1 VELPLAPRVVSV
13 VNMKGG
19 VGKSTTV
26 ASLAEALSADGLR
39 VLVIDL
45 DPQSNVSMMLSGQDR
60 WIDLRQKNKTIDEY
74 FNQFVY
80 STEPRFFRDF
90 VAHGVSDIAGEPKLD
105 LLISTPEFRYI
116 ERYALEKWVNQGFDI
131 RQLNTRFSRLTHSAI
146 ENVSDNYDLVLFD
159 CPPGISMFAEAA
171 IELSEFIIIPTI
183 PDYVSRLGIFAFR
196 KRALRS
202 MEQRRFTDDRIWT
215 LITKYEERNSLH
227 NSEAQMLKD
236 QFNVFDARIPQTE
249 QIARAAEWSDAKRSL
264 DQKYGDAAKVIRQF
278 ANEFRERAGL
288 I

>member
-1 VELPLAPRVVSV
+1 VAPRTVSV

-26 ASLAEALSADGLR
+26 ASLAEALSSDGLR

-45 DPQSNVSMMLSGQDR
+45 DPQSNVSMMLAGQDR
-60 WIDLRQKNKTIDEY
+60 WIELRQSSRTIDDY
-74 FNQFVY
+74 FNQYVY
-80 STEPRFFRDF
+80 GGEPRFFRDF
-90 VAHGVSDIAGEPKLD
+90 IATKVSDIAGDIPLD

-116 ERYALEKWVNQGFDI
+116 ERHALEKWVGQGFDI

-146 ENVSDNYDLVLFD
+146 ENVADSYDLVLFD

-171 IELSEFIIIPTI
+171 IELSEFIVIPTI

-215 LITKYEERNSLH
+215 LITKFEQHNTLH
-227 NSEAQMLKD
+227 QSEAEMLKE
-236 QFNVFDARIPQTE
+236 QFNVFDARIPQAE
-249 QIARAAEWSDAKRSL
+249 QIARAAEWSEAKRTL
-264 DQKYGDAAKVIRQF
+264 EQKYGEAAPLIRKF
-278 ANEFRERAGL
+278 AAEFRERAGL

>member
-1 VELPLAPRVVSV
+1 MAPRTVSV

-26 ASLAEALSADGLR
+26 ASLAETLASEGLR

-45 DPQSNVSMMLSGQDR
+45 DPQSNVSMMLAGQDR
-60 WIDLRQKNKTIDEY
+60 WVELRQANRTIDEY
-74 FNQFVY
+74 FNQYVY
-80 STEPRFFRDF
+80 GGEPRFFREF
-90 VAHGVSDIAGEPKLD
+90 VANRVSDIAGEPSLD

-116 ERYALEKWVNQGFDI
+116 ERHALEKWVSQGFDI

-146 ENVSDNYDLVLFD
+146 ENVADSYDLVLFD

-171 IELSEFIIIPTI
+171 IELSEFIVIPTI

-202 MEQRRFTDDRIWT
+202 MEQRRFTDDRIYT
-215 LITKYEERNSLH
+215 LITKYEAGNSLH
-227 NSEAQMLKD
+227 QSEAALLKD
-236 QFNVFDARIPQTE
+236 QFNVFETRIPQAE
-249 QIARAAEWSDAKRSL
+249 QIARAAEWSDHKRTL
-264 DQKYGDAAKVIRQF
+264 EQKYGDASAVIRNF
-278 ANEFRERAGL
+278 AAEFRERVGL

>member
-1 VELPLAPRVVSV
+1 MTPRTVSV

-26 ASLAEALSADGLR
+26 ASLAEVLSTEGLR

-45 DPQSNVSMMLSGQDR
+45 DPQSNVSMMLAGQDR
-60 WIDLRQKNKTIDEY
+60 WIELRQNEKTIDAY
-74 FNQFVY
+74 FNQYVY
-80 STEPRFFRDF
+80 GGEPRFFRDF
-90 VAHGVSDIAGEPKLD
+90 IAPKVSDISGDQTLD

-116 ERYALEKWVNQGFDI
+116 ERHALEKWVSQGFDI
-131 RQLNTRFSRLTHSAI
+131 RQLNTRFSRLTNSAI
-146 ENVSDNYDLVLFD
+146 ENVSESYDVVLFD

-171 IELSEFIIIPTI
+171 IELSEFIVIPTI

-202 MEQRRFTDDRIWT
+202 MEQRRFTDERIWT
-215 LITKYEERNSLH
+215 LITKYEQANTLH
-227 NSEAQMLKD
+227 QSEAEMLKQ
-236 QFNVFDARIPQTE
+236 QFNVFDTRIPQAE
-249 QIARAAEWSDAKRSL
+249 QIARAAEWSEQKRTF
-264 DQKYGDAAKVIRQF
+264 DQKYGAAAPVIRKF
-278 ANEFRERAGL
+278 AAEFRERAGL

>member
-1 VELPLAPRVVSV
+1 MAPRTVSV

-26 ASLAEALSADGLR
+26 ASLAETLASEGLR

-45 DPQSNVSMMLSGQDR
+45 DPQSNVSMMLAGQDR
-60 WIDLRQKNKTIDEY
+60 WIELRKTGRTIDEY
-74 FNQFVY
+74 FNQYVY
-80 STEPRFFRDF
+80 GGAPRFFREF
-90 VAHGVSDIAGEPKLD
+90 VAGSVSDIAGDPALD

-116 ERYALEKWVNQGFDI
+116 ERHALEKWVSQGFDI
-131 RQLNTRFSRLTHSAI
+131 KQLNTRFSRLTHSAI
-146 ENVSDNYDLVLFD
+146 ENVADSYDLVLFD

-171 IELSEFIIIPTI
+171 IELSEFIVIPTI

-202 MEQRRFTDDRIWT
+202 MEQRRFTDDRIYT
-215 LITKYEERNSLH
+215 LITKFEESNSLH
-227 NSEAQMLKD
+227 QSEAALLKD
-236 QFNVFDARIPQTE
+236 QFNVFDTRIPQAE
-249 QIARAAEWSDAKRSL
+249 QIARAAEWSDHKRTL
-264 DQKYGDAAKVIRQF
+264 EQKYGEAASVMRRF
-278 ANEFRERAGL
+278 AGEFRERAGL

>member
-1 VELPLAPRVVSV
+1 VAPRTVSV

-26 ASLAEALSADGLR
+26 ASLAETLASEGLR

-45 DPQSNVSMMLSGQDR
+45 DPQSNVSMMLAGQDR
-60 WIDLRQKNKTIDEY
+60 WVELRQANRTIDEY
-74 FNQFVY
+74 FNQYVY
-80 STEPRFFRDF
+80 GGEPRFFREF
-90 VAHGVSDIAGEPKLD
+90 VANRVSDIAGEPALD

-116 ERYALEKWVNQGFDI
+116 ERHALEKWVSQGFDI

-146 ENVSDNYDLVLFD
+146 ENVADSYDLVLFD

-171 IELSEFIIIPTI
+171 IELSEFIVIPTI

-202 MEQRRFTDDRIWT
+202 MEQRRFTDDRIYT
-215 LITKYEERNSLH
+215 LITKYEAANSLH
-227 NSEAQMLKD
+227 QSEAALLKD
-236 QFNVFDARIPQTE
+236 QFNVFDTRIPQAE
-249 QIARAAEWSDAKRSL
+249 QIARAAEWSDHKRTL
-264 DQKYGDAAKVIRQF
+264 EQKYGDAAAVIRKF
-278 ANEFRERAGL
+278 AAEFRARVGL

>member
-1 VELPLAPRVVSV
+1 MAPRTVSV

-26 ASLAEALSADGLR
+26 ASLAETLASEGLR

-45 DPQSNVSMMLSGQDR
+45 DPQSNVSMMLAGQDR
-60 WIDLRQKNKTIDEY
+60 WVELRQANRTIDEY
-74 FNQFVY
+74 FNQYVY
-80 STEPRFFRDF
+80 GGEPRFFREF
-90 VAHGVSDIAGEPKLD
+90 VANRVSDIAGEPSLD

-116 ERYALEKWVNQGFDI
+116 ERHALEKWVSQGFDI

-146 ENVSDNYDLVLFD
+146 ENVADSYDLVLFD

-171 IELSEFIIIPTI
+171 IELSEFIVIPTI

-202 MEQRRFTDDRIWT
+202 MEQRRFTDDRIYT
-215 LITKYEERNSLH
+215 LITKYEAGNSLH
-227 NSEAQMLKD
+227 QSEAALLKD
-236 QFNVFDARIPQTE
+236 QFNVFETRIPQAE
-249 QIARAAEWSDAKRSL
+249 QIARAAEWSDHKRTL
-264 DQKYGDAAKVIRQF
+264 EQKYGDASAVIRNF
-278 ANEFRERAGL
+278 AGEFRERVGL

>member
-1 VELPLAPRVVSV
+1 MAPRTVSV

-26 ASLAEALSADGLR
+26 ASLAETLASEGLR

-45 DPQSNVSMMLSGQDR
+45 DPQSNVSMMLAGQDR
-60 WIDLRQKNKTIDEY
+60 WVELRQANRTIDEY
-74 FNQFVY
+74 FNQYVY
-80 STEPRFFRDF
+80 GGEPRFFREF
-90 VAHGVSDIAGEPKLD
+90 VANRVSDIAGEPALD

-116 ERYALEKWVNQGFDI
+116 ERHALEKWVSQGFDI

-146 ENVSDNYDLVLFD
+146 ENVADSYDLVLFD

-171 IELSEFIIIPTI
+171 IELSEFIVIPTI

-202 MEQRRFTDDRIWT
+202 MEQRRFTDDRIYT
-215 LITKYEERNSLH
+215 LITKYEDGNSLH
-227 NSEAQMLKD
+227 QSEAALLKD
-236 QFNVFDARIPQTE
+236 QFNLFETRIPQAE
-249 QIARAAEWSDAKRSL
+249 QIARAAEWSDHKRTL
-264 DQKYGDAAKVIRQF
+264 EQKYGDAAAVIRRF
-278 ANEFRERAGL
+278 AGEFRERVGL

>member
-1 VELPLAPRVVSV
+1 MSPRTVSV

-26 ASLAEALSADGLR
+26 ASLAEALASEGMR

-45 DPQSNVSMMLSGQDR
+45 DPQSNVSMMLAGQER
-60 WIDLRQKNKTIDEY
+60 WIELRQSNRTIDDY
-74 FNQFVY
+74 FNQYVY
-80 STEPRFFRDF
+80 GGEPRFFRDF
-90 VAHGVSDIAGEPKLD
+90 IATKVSDISGDIPLD

-116 ERYALEKWVNQGFDI
+116 ERHALEKWVSQGFDI

-146 ENVSDNYDLVLFD
+146 DNVSDSYDLVLFD

-171 IELSEFIIIPTI
+171 IELSEFIVIPTI

-215 LITKYEERNSLH
+215 LITKFEQHNSLH
-227 NSEAQMLKD
+227 QSEAAMLKE
-236 QFNVFDARIPQTE
+236 QFHLFDTRIPQAE
-249 QIARAAEWSDAKRSL
+249 QIARAAEWSDSKRTL
-264 DQKYGDAAKVIRQF
+264 EQKYGEAAPLIRKF
-278 ANEFRERAGL
+278 AAEFRERAGL

>member
-1 VELPLAPRVVSV
+1 MAPRTVSV

-26 ASLAEALSADGLR
+26 ATLAEMLSADGLR

-45 DPQSNVSMMLSGQDR
+45 DPQSNVSMMLAGQDR
-60 WIDLRQKNKTIDEY
+60 WIELRQAGRTIDDY
-74 FNQFVY
+74 FNQYVY
-80 STEPRFFRDF
+80 GGEPRFFREF
-90 VAHGVSDIAGEPKLD
+90 LAGQVSDIAGSPPLD

-116 ERYALEKWVNQGFDI
+116 ERHALEKWVSQGFDI

-146 ENVSDNYDLVLFD
+146 ENVADNYDLVLFD

-171 IELSEFIIIPTI
+171 IELSEFIVIPTI
-183 PDYVSRLGIFAFR
+183 ADYVSRLGIFAFR

-215 LITKYEERNSLH
+215 LVTKFEENNTLH
-227 NSEAQMLKD
+227 RSEAALLRE
-236 QFNVFDARIPQTE
+236 QFNVFDTMIPQAE
-249 QIARAAEWSDAKRSL
+249 QIARAAEWSEAKRTL
-264 DQKYGDAAKVIRQF
+264 EQKYGATASVIRKF
-278 ANEFRERAGL
+278 AGEFRERVGL

>member
-1 VELPLAPRVVSV
+1 LSPRTVSV

-26 ASLAEALSADGLR
+26 ASLAEALSSDGLR

-45 DPQSNVSMMLSGQDR
+45 DPQSNVSMMLAGQDR
-60 WIDLRQKNKTIDEY
+60 WIELRQSSRTIDDY
-74 FNQFVY
+74 FNQYVY
-80 STEPRFFRDF
+80 GGEPRFFRDF
-90 VAHGVSDIAGEPKLD
+90 IANRVSDIAGEPSLD

-116 ERYALEKWVNQGFDI
+116 ERHALEKWVGQGFDI

-146 ENVSDNYDLVLFD
+146 ENVADSYDLVLFD

-171 IELSEFIIIPTI
+171 IELSEFIVIPTI

-215 LITKYEERNSLH
+215 LITKFEQHNTLH
-227 NSEAQMLKD
+227 QSEAEMLKE
-236 QFNVFDARIPQTE
+236 QFNVFDARIPQAE
-249 QIARAAEWSDAKRSL
+249 QIARAAEWSEAKRTL
-264 DQKYGDAAKVIRQF
+264 EQKYGEAAPLIRKF
-278 ANEFRERAGL
+278 AAEFRERAGL

>member
-1 VELPLAPRVVSV
+1 MSPRTVSV

-26 ASLAEALSADGLR
+26 ASLAEALSSDGLR

-45 DPQSNVSMMLSGQDR
+45 DPQSNVSMMLAGQDR
-60 WIDLRQKNKTIDEY
+60 WIELRQSSRTIDDY
-74 FNQFVY
+74 FNQYVY
-80 STEPRFFRDF
+80 GGEPRFFRDF
-90 VAHGVSDIAGEPKLD
+90 IANQVSDIAGEPPLD

-116 ERYALEKWVNQGFDI
+116 ERHALEKWVSQGFDI

-146 ENVSDNYDLVLFD
+146 ENVADSYDLVLFD

-171 IELSEFIIIPTI
+171 IELSEFIVIPTI

-215 LITKYEERNSLH
+215 LITKYEQHNSLH
-227 NSEAQMLKD
+227 KSEAAMLKE
-236 QFNVFDARIPQTE
+236 QFNLFDTRIPQAE
-249 QIARAAEWSDAKRSL
+249 QIARAAEWSEAKRTL
-264 DQKYGDAAKVIRQF
+264 EQKYGEAAPLIRKF
-278 ANEFRERAGL
+278 AAEFRERAGL

>member
-1 VELPLAPRVVSV
+1 MAPRTVSV

-26 ASLAEALSADGLR
+26 ASLAETLASEGLR

-45 DPQSNVSMMLSGQDR
+45 DPQSNVSMMLAGQDR
-60 WIDLRQKNKTIDEY
+60 WVELRQANRTIDEY
-74 FNQFVY
+74 FNQYVY
-80 STEPRFFRDF
+80 GGEPRFFREF
-90 VAHGVSDIAGEPKLD
+90 VTSKVSDIAGEPLLD

-116 ERYALEKWVNQGFDI
+116 ERHALEKWVTQGFDI

-146 ENVSDNYDLVLFD
+146 ENVADNYDLVLFD

-171 IELSEFIIIPTI
+171 IELSEFIVIPTI

-202 MEQRRFTDDRIWT
+202 MEQRRFTDDRICT
-215 LITKYEERNSLH
+215 LITKFEAHNSLH
-227 NSEAQMLKD
+227 QSEAALLVD
-236 QFNVFDARIPQTE
+236 QFNVFDTRIPQTE
-249 QIARAAEWSDAKRSL
+249 QIARAAEWSDQKRTL
-264 DQKYGDAAKVIRQF
+264 EQKYGDAAAVIRKF
-278 ANEFRERAGL
+278 AGEFRERVGL

>member
-1 VELPLAPRVVSV
+1 MAPRTVSV

-26 ASLAEALSADGLR
+26 ACLAEALSAEGQLR

-45 DPQSNVSMMLSGQDR
+45 DPQSNVSMMLAGPDR
-60 WIDLRQKNKTIDEY
+60 WAELRNSARTIDEY
-74 FNQFVY
+74 FNQYVY
-80 STEPRFFRDF
+80 GGQPRFFREF
-90 VAHGVSDIAGEPKLD
+90 IASQVSDIAGDPPLD

-116 ERYALEKWVNQGFDI
+116 ERHALEKWVSQGFDI
-131 RQLNTRFSRLTHSAI
+131 RQLNTRFGRLTQSAI
-146 ENVSDNYDLVLFD
+146 ENVGDSYDLVLFD

-196 KRALRS
+196 KRAIRS
-202 MEQRRFTDDRIWT
+202 MEQRRFTEDRIWT
-215 LITKYEERNSLH
+215 LITKYEASNTLH
-227 NSEAQMLKD
+227 QSEAALLKD
-236 QFNVFDARIPQTE
+236 QFNVFDTVIPQAET
-249 QIARAAEWSDAKRSL
+249 IARAAEWSDVPRTL
-264 DQKYGDAAKVIRQF
+264 DQKYGEAANVVRRL
-278 ANEFRERAGL
+278 AAEFRERVGL

>member
-1 VELPLAPRVVSV
+1 VAPRTVSV

-26 ASLAEALSADGLR
+26 ASLAETLASEGLR

-45 DPQSNVSMMLSGQDR
+45 DPQSNVSMMLAGQDR
-60 WIDLRQKNKTIDEY
+60 WVELRQANRTIDEY
-74 FNQFVY
+74 FNQYVY
-80 STEPRFFRDF
+80 GGEPRFFREF
-90 VAHGVSDIAGEPKLD
+90 VAHKVSDIVGEPSLD

-116 ERYALEKWVNQGFDI
+116 ERHALEKWVSQGFDI

-146 ENVSDNYDLVLFD
+146 ENVADSYDLVLFD

-171 IELSEFIIIPTI
+171 IELSEFIVIPTI

-202 MEQRRFTDDRIWT
+202 MEQRRFTDDRIYT
-215 LITKYEERNSLH
+215 LITKYEAANSLH
-227 NSEAQMLKD
+227 QSEAALLKD
-236 QFNVFDARIPQTE
+236 QFNVFETRIPQAE
-249 QIARAAEWSDAKRSL
+249 QIARAAEWSDHKRTL
-264 DQKYGDAAKVIRQF
+264 EQKYGDAAAVIRKF
-278 ANEFRERAGL
+278 AGEFRERVGL

>member
-1 VELPLAPRVVSV
+1 MTPRTVSV

-26 ASLAEALSADGLR
+26 ASLAEVLSSEGLR

-45 DPQSNVSMMLSGQDR
+45 DPQSNVSMMLAGQDR
-60 WIDLRQKNKTIDEY
+60 WIELRQNGQTIDEY
-74 FNQFVY
+74 FNQYVY
-80 STEPRFFRDF
+80 GGEPRFFRQF
-90 VAHGVSDIAGEPKLD
+90 IAGRVSDIAGDPALD

-116 ERYALEKWVNQGFDI
+116 ERHALEKWVSQGFDI
-131 RQLNTRFSRLTHSAI
+131 RQLNTRFSRLTASAI
-146 ENVSDNYDLVLFD
+146 ENVSESYDLVLFD

-202 MEQRRFTDDRIWT
+202 MEQRRFTDERIWT
-215 LITKYEERNSLH
+215 LITKYEDHNTLH
-227 NSEAQMLKD
+227 QSEAEMLKQ
-236 QFNVFDARIPQTE
+236 QFNVFDTRIPQAE
-249 QIARAAEWSDAKRSL
+249 QIARAAEWSESKRTL
-264 DQKYGDAAKVIRQF
+264 EQKYGPAAGLIRQF
-278 ANEFRERAGL
+278 AAEFRERAGL

>member
-1 VELPLAPRVVSV
+1 MAPRTVSV

-26 ASLAEALSADGLR
+26 STLAETLAAEGVR

-45 DPQSNVSMMLSGQDR
+45 DPQSNVSMMLAGQDR
-60 WIDLRQKNKTIDEY
+60 WIELKQREQTIDQY
-74 FNQFVY
+74 FNQYVY
-80 STEPRFFRDF
+80 GGEPRFFRDF
-90 VAHGVSDIAGEPKLD
+90 VANRVSDVAGDPVLD

-116 ERYALEKWVNQGFDI
+116 ERHALEKWVSQGFDI

-146 ENVSDNYDLVLFD
+146 ENVSDSYDLVLFD

-171 IELSEFIIIPTI
+171 IELSEFIVIPTI

-215 LITKYEERNSLH
+215 LITKFEDSNGLH
-227 NSEAQMLKD
+227 KSEAAMLRE
-236 QFNVFDARIPQTE
+236 QFNVFSTMIPQAE
-249 QIARAAEWSDAKRSL
+249 QIARAAEWSEHKRTL
-264 DQKYGDAAKVIRQF
+264 EQKYGDAASVIRKF
-278 ANEFRERAGL
+278 AGEFRERVGL

>member
-1 VELPLAPRVVSV
+1 MVPRTVSV

-26 ASLAEALSADGLR
+26 ACLAEALSSEGQLR

-45 DPQSNVSMMLSGQDR
+45 DPQSNVSMMLAGPDR
-60 WIDLRQKNKTIDEY
+60 WAELRNSARTIDEY
-74 FNQFVY
+74 FNQYVY
-80 STEPRFFRDF
+80 GGQPRFFREF
-90 VAHGVSDIAGEPKLD
+90 IASQVSDIAGDPPLD

-116 ERYALEKWVNQGFDI
+116 ERHALEKWVSQGFDI
-131 RQLNTRFSRLTHSAI
+131 RQLNTRFGRLTQSAI
-146 ENVSDNYDLVLFD
+146 ENVGDSYDLVLFD

-196 KRALRS
+196 KRAIRS
-202 MEQRRFTDDRIWT
+202 MEQRRFTEDRIWT
-215 LITKYEERNSLH
+215 LITKYEESNTLH
-227 NSEAQMLKD
+227 QSEAALLKD
-236 QFNVFDARIPQTE
+236 QFNVFDTVVPQAET
-249 QIARAAEWSDAKRSL
+249 IARAAEWSDARRTL
-264 DQKYGDAAKVIRQF
+264 DQKYGEAANVVRRL
-278 ANEFRERAGL
+278 AAEFRERVGL

>member
-1 VELPLAPRVVSV
+1 MAPRTVSV

-26 ASLAEALSADGLR
+26 ASLAETLASEGMR

-45 DPQSNVSMMLSGQDR
+45 DPQSNVSMMLAGQDR
-60 WIDLRQKNKTIDEY
+60 WVELRQANRTIDEY
-74 FNQFVY
+74 FNQYVY
-80 STEPRFFRDF
+80 GGEPRFFREF
-90 VAHGVSDIAGEPKLD
+90 VAHKVSDIVGEPSLD

-116 ERYALEKWVNQGFDI
+116 ERHALEKWVNQGFDI

-146 ENVSDNYDLVLFD
+146 ENVADSYDLVLFD

-171 IELSEFIIIPTI
+171 IELSEFIVIPTI

-202 MEQRRFTDDRIWT
+202 MEQRRFTDDRIYT
-215 LITKYEERNSLH
+215 LITKYEAANSLH
-227 NSEAQMLKD
+227 QSEAALLKD
-236 QFNVFDARIPQTE
+236 QFNVFETRIPQAE
-249 QIARAAEWSDAKRSL
+249 QIARAAEWSDHKRTL
-264 DQKYGDAAKVIRQF
+264 EQKYGDAAAVIRKF
-278 ANEFRERAGL
+278 AGEFRERVGL

>member
-1 VELPLAPRVVSV
+1 VAPRTVSV

-26 ASLAEALSADGLR
+26 ATLAETLASEGLR

-45 DPQSNVSMMLSGQDR
+45 DPQSNVSMMLAGQDR
-60 WIDLRQKNKTIDEY
+60 WIELRQAGRTIDDY

-80 STEPRFFRDF
+80 GGEPRFFRDF
-90 VAHGVSDIAGEPKLD
+90 VQGRVSDVAGDPQLD
-105 LLISTPEFRYI
+105 ILISTPEFRYI
-116 ERYALEKWVNQGFDI
+116 ERHALEKWVSQGFDI

-146 ENVSDNYDLVLFD
+146 ENVSDSYDLVLFD

-215 LITKYEERNSLH
+215 LVTKFEEANTLH
-227 NSEAQMLKD
+227 RSEAALLRE
-236 QFNVFDARIPQTE
+236 QFNVFDTVIPQSE
-249 QIARAAEWSDAKRSL
+249 QIARAAEWSEARRTL
-264 DQKYGDAAKVIRQF
+264 DQKYGATANIIRKF
-278 ANEFRERAGL
+278 AGEFRERVGL

>member
-1 VELPLAPRVVSV
+1 MAPRTVSV

-26 ASLAEALSADGLR
+26 ASLAETLASEGLR

-45 DPQSNVSMMLSGQDR
+45 DPQSNVSMMLAGQDR
-60 WIDLRQKNKTIDEY
+60 WIELRQASRTIDEY
-74 FNQFVY
+74 FNQYVY
-80 STEPRFFRDF
+80 GGQPRFFREF
-90 VAHGVSDIAGEPKLD
+90 VANGVSDLAGAPTLD

-116 ERYALEKWVNQGFDI
+116 ERHALEKWVSQGFDI
-131 RQLNTRFSRLTHSAI
+131 KQLNTRFSRLTHSAI
-146 ENVSDNYDLVLFD
+146 ENVADNYDLVLFD

-171 IELSEFIIIPTI
+171 IELSEFIVIPTI

-202 MEQRRFTDDRIWT
+202 MEQRRFTDDRIYT
-215 LITKYEERNSLH
+215 LITKYEAHNTLH
-227 NSEAQMLKD
+227 QSEAELLKD
-236 QFNVFDARIPQTE
+236 QFNVFDTRIPQAE
-249 QIARAAEWSDAKRSL
+249 QIARAAEWSDNKRTL
-264 DQKYGDAAKVIRQF
+264 EQKYGEAAGVIRKF
-278 ANEFRERAGL
+278 AGEFRERVGL

>member
-1 VELPLAPRVVSV
+1 VTPRTVSV

-26 ASLAEALSADGLR
+26 ASLAEVLSSEGLR

-45 DPQSNVSMMLSGQDR
+45 DPQSNVSMMLAGQDR
-60 WIDLRQKNKTIDEY
+60 WIELRQAGQTIDEY
-74 FNQFVY
+74 FNQYVY
-80 STEPRFFRDF
+80 GGEPRFFREF
-90 VAHGVSDIAGEPKLD
+90 IAGRVSDIAGDPALD

-116 ERYALEKWVNQGFDI
+116 ERHALEKWVSQGFDI
-131 RQLNTRFSRLTHSAI
+131 RQLNTRFSRLTASAI
-146 ENVSDNYDLVLFD
+146 ENVSESYDLVLFD

-171 IELSEFIIIPTI
+171 IELSEFIVIPTI

-202 MEQRRFTDDRIWT
+202 MEQRRFTDERIWT
-215 LITKYEERNSLH
+215 LITKYEQHNTLH
-227 NSEAQMLKD
+227 QSEAEMLKQ
-236 QFNVFDARIPQTE
+236 QFHVFDTRIPQAE
-249 QIARAAEWSDAKRSL
+249 QIARAAEWSEQKRTL
-264 DQKYGDAAKVIRQF
+264 EQKYGPAATLIRQF
-278 ANEFRERAGL
+278 AAEFRERAGL

>member
-1 VELPLAPRVVSV
+1 LSPRTVSV

-26 ASLAEALSADGLR
+26 ASLAEALSSDGLR

-45 DPQSNVSMMLSGQDR
+45 DPQSNVSMMLAGQDR
-60 WIDLRQKNKTIDEY
+60 WIELRQSSRTIDDY
-74 FNQFVY
+74 FNQYVY
-80 STEPRFFRDF
+80 GGEPRFFRDF
-90 VAHGVSDIAGEPKLD
+90 IANRVSDIAGEPPLD

-116 ERYALEKWVNQGFDI
+116 ERHALEKWVGQGFDI

-146 ENVSDNYDLVLFD
+146 ENVADSYDLVLFD

-171 IELSEFIIIPTI
+171 IELSEFIVIPTI

-215 LITKYEERNSLH
+215 LITKFEQHNTLH
-227 NSEAQMLKD
+227 QSEAEMLKE
-236 QFNVFDARIPQTE
+236 QFNVFDARIPQAE
-249 QIARAAEWSDAKRSL
+249 QIARAAEWSEAKRTL
-264 DQKYGDAAKVIRQF
+264 EQKYGEAAPLIRKF
-278 ANEFRERAGL
+278 AAEFRERAGL